1 MQKMRLYRI
10 ANEIQDEQ
18 GRKGISVTVE
28 AHLNEVIRRDG
39 AAHLTLIDPDSQSP
53 EVAAK
58 IAAEASTGGT
68 DAIMVGGSTG
78 AGGTKLDQTIL
89 AVKEQV
95 DLPTILFP
103 SDAGGLN
110 KHADA
115 VFFMTLLNSRDVT
128 YLITHQAL
136 GAPLIKK
143 YGIEPIPMAYIVI
156 APGGTVG
163 WVGDAKLIPREK
175 PELAAA
181 YALAAKYLG
190 MRWVYLE
197 AGSGADKSV
206 PPIMIK
212 AVKEAIGDTKL
223 IVGGGVRDGVTA
235 GQCVKAG
242 ADVIVTG
249 TAVERGDVRSKIE
262 EIVRAIKK

>member
-1 MQKMRLYRI
+1 M
-10 ANEIQDEQ
+10 N
-18 GRKGISVTVE
+18 VTVE
-28 AHLNEVIRRDG
+28 AHLNEIVRRDG

-53 EVAAK
+53 EAAAK
-58 IAAEASTGGT
+58 IAAEASAGGT

-78 AGGTKLDQTIL
+78 AGGTKLDQTLL
-89 AVKEQV
+89 AIKEQA

-103 SDAGGLN
+103 SDTGGLN

-115 VFFMTLLNSRDVT
+115 MFFMTLLNSRDVT

-143 YGIEPIPMAYIVI
+143 YGIEPIPMAYIII

-175 PELAAA
+175 PELAVA

-197 AGSGADKSV
+197 AGSGAEKSV
-206 PPIMIK
+206 PPIMVK

-223 IVGGGVRDGVTA
+223 IVGGGIKDGKTA
-235 GQCVKAG
+235 KECADAG
-242 ADVIVTG
+242 ADAIVTG
-249 TAVERGDVRSKIE
+249 TAVEGGDVQTKIE
-262 EIVRAIKK
+262 EFVRAIKK